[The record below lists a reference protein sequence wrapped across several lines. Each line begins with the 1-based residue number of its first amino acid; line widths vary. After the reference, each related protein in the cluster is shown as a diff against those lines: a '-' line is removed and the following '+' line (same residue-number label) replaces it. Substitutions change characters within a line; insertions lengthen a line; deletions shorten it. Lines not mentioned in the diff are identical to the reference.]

1 MKAKVITILA
11 EGKRE
16 LRSTREEP
24 SEGGRWEE
32 EIFDRLTPY
41 LRSEFPEK
49 AIAAILA
56 ALQSGEDFNNI
67 LQGTLGKLRRL
78 WESERR
84 SAEERREQLVRTIE
98 LESGKLIWYDKDE
111 SLCGFDQRAGL
122 DRRQ

>member
-56 ALQSGEDFNNI
+56 RAKRPCAQRGYARRVWPVL
-67 LQGTLGKLRRL
+67 LRRSPRPL
-78 WESERR
+78 TLRDLR
-84 SAEERREQLVRTIE
+84 
-98 LESGKLIWYDKDE
+98 
-111 SLCGFDQRAGL
+111 
-122 DRRQ
+122 

>member
-16 LRSTREEP
+16 LRSTREKP
-24 SEGGRWEE
+24 SERGRWEE

-56 ALQSGEDFNNI
+56 ASQSGEDFNNA
-67 LQGTLGKLRRL
+67 LQETLGKLRQL

-84 SAEERREQLVRTIE
+84 SSEERREQLVRTIE
-98 LESGKLIWYDKDE
+98 LESGKLIWYDKDG
-111 SLCGFDQRAGL
+111 SLCGFDQRSGL